1 MLRRL
6 SPGRARL
13 PAAAPAAAPSS
24 SSFSSSS
31 SERVGSRAEPLRAV
45 PPPPPCLGR
54 ARRRRGEQLCGAP
67 GPGNGDSGAGR
78 APGPAPLRSPPR
90 GPGGRSLGSSR
101 RRLLRAARP
110 RSSPGPLRSP
120 ARGAHHGRGF
130 REGRRAAP
138 PRPRDASANTQSSP
152 SHPATGEAE
161 KRRAGYTG
169 GTDRAARAVRTPL
182 PAGPSRPTEAAGE
195 GGASGERRAEGYG
208 RLNIFGTDL
217 HPLTPVPTLASRSTL
232 WPQMSLSAPSI
243 STLPLSSSCKPQT
256 DEVPSVQGQ
265 PARSTG
271 AANGKPTRTL
281 GRKPVTPL
289 STNPQH
295 LHELEPNPILATSL
309 KKLRFSTSFRSIF

>member
-1 MLRRL
+1 MQSRDVREQEREEDTGQVQVEAILLVSPFVPADDLFDDGGHVWQPGAAPGQRAGPGRRPRGSTGRPRALMLRRL

-24 SSFSSSS
+24 SSFSSAS

-110 RSSPGPLRSP
+110 RSSPGPQRSP

-152 SHPATGEAE
+152 SHPATGRTA
-161 KRRAGYTG
+161 RRRTGDTG
-169 GTDRAARAVRTPL
+169 GPDRAARAARIPP
-182 PAGPSRPTEAAGE
+182 PAAPPAAPGAGGEARW
-195 GGASGERRAEGYG
+195 RRAEGYG
-208 RLNIFGTDL
+208 R
-217 HPLTPVPTLASRSTL
+217 
-232 WPQMSLSAPSI
+232 
-243 STLPLSSSCKPQT
+243 
-256 DEVPSVQGQ
+256 
-265 PARSTG
+265 
-271 AANGKPTRTL
+271 
-281 GRKPVTPL
+281 
-289 STNPQH
+289 
-295 LHELEPNPILATSL
+295 
-309 KKLRFSTSFRSIF
+309 